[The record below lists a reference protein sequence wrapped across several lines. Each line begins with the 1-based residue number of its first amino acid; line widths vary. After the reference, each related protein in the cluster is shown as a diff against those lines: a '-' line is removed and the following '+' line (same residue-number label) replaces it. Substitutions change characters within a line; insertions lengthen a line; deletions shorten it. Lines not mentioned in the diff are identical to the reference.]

1 MRNKIDKSRLFF
13 VGVLICLS
21 LGVLSLSGCYPFETK
36 PIAPSNLT
44 AISMGRHEIWLYWQ
58 DNSDNEDGF
67 SIYGKFGQS
76 WLWLDDT
83 RSTIY
88 YDKGLNPGVTY
99 HYKVKAYNS
108 VGSSGFSNEAS
119 ATARK

>member
-1 MRNKIDKSRLFF
+1 MRNEIGKSRSFL
-13 VGVLICLS
+13 VVLLIL
-21 LGVLSLSGCYPFETK
+21 LGLTLLTLSGCYLLETR
-36 PIAPSNLT
+36 PTAPSNLE
-44 AISMGRHEIWLYWQ
+44 AYSMGSCQICLFWQ

-67 SIYGKFGQS
+67 SIYGKFGQT
-76 WLWLDDT
+76 WLRLDDQ

-88 YDKGLNPGVTY
+88 YDTDLNPGTTY

-119 ATARK
+119 ATARR